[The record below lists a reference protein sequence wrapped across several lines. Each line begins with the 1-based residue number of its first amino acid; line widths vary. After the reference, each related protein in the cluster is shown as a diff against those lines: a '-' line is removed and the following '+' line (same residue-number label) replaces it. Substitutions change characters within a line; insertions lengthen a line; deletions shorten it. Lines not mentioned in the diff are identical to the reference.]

1 MPEITG
7 YAFPNDI
14 HVHWSLMIVMYP
26 YITGF
31 VAGSFIVTSLY
42 HLFGNKAFAPVS
54 RLALG
59 TSFCFMLIAAA
70 PLQLHLGHPERGPS
84 VMVTPNFT
92 SAMAGFGILY
102 SFYLLIVALEVWFVY
117 RKEIIETARRSRGLK
132 RKVYAALALWTYD
145 TSPQALEIDHRA
157 VKILTGIGL
166 PSACML
172 HGYVGFI
179 FGGIKANPW
188 WSTPLM
194 PVIFLLSAAVSGI
207 ALLILLYQI
216 TSKLQHRPIVPET
229 VQGMAR
235 WLWFFLII
243 TVTLELLEIIMLA
256 YERSEAWAIIS
267 PLLTTRLQ
275 FSFISVQMIIG
286 SLIPF
291 ILLMVVVMMNR
302 YLHDRLR
309 TTLTFIA
316 SLLLLVQVF
325 SMRWNVVIGGQL
337 LSKSLRGLRSGY
349 EPHFLFNETGGFDR
363 EGILVAV
370 LLFVAPFVLLY
381 VFDRVL
387 SIEPVAEEHH
397 EQEPEASADVSPGAA
412 A

>member
-7 YAFPNDI
+7 FAFPNDI

-31 VAGSFIVTSLY
+31 VAGSFIVTALY
-42 HLFGNKAFAPVS
+42 HLFGTGEFKPVA
-54 RLALG
+54 RLALAA
-59 TSFCFMLIAAA
+59 SFCFLLVAGL
-70 PLQLHLGHPERGPS
+70 PLQLHLGHPERGIF
-84 VMVTPNFT
+84 VMITPNFS

-102 SFYLLIVALEVWFVY
+102 SFYLVIVALEIWFVY
-117 RKEIIETARRSRGLK
+117 RREIIETARRSRGFK
-132 RKVYAALALWTYD
+132 RTFYAALALGTYD
-145 TSPQALEIDHRA
+145 TSPEALEIDHKA
-157 VKILTGIGL
+157 IKLLSAIGL

-207 ALLILLYQI
+207 ALLVLLYQV
-216 TSKLQHRPIVPET
+216 TAKLGRRA
-229 VQGMAR
+229 VQADTMQSMVR

-256 YERSEAWAIIS
+256 YENSEEWHIIS

-275 FSFISVQMIIG
+275 FSFISVQMIVG

-291 ILLMVVVMMNR
+291 TLLFIVVAMNK
-302 YLHDRLR
+302 YLHERVR
-309 TTLTFIA
+309 NTLAFIA

-325 SMRWNVVIGGQL
+325 AMRWNVVIGGQL
-337 LSKSLRGLRSGY
+337 LSKSFRGLRSAY
-349 EPHFLFNETGGFDR
+349 EPHLFER
-363 EGILVAV
+363 EGILTAIV
-370 LLFVAPFVLLY
+370 LFVLPFVLLY
-381 VFDRVL
+381 FFDRL
-387 SIEPVAEEHH
+387 LPIEAPPGAHAPEGAPP
-397 EQEPEASADVSPGAA
+397 EPGVSPGTA
-412 A
+412 

>member
-42 HLFGNKAFAPVS
+42 HLFGKKEFAPVA
-54 RLALG
+54 RLALAA
-59 TSFCFMLIAAA
+59 SFCFLLIAAL
-70 PLQLHLGHPERGPS
+70 PLQLHLGHPLRGLF

-102 SFYLLIVALEVWFVY
+102 TFYLVIVTLEVWFVF

-132 RKVYAALALWTYD
+132 RRFYAALALWTYD
-145 TSPQALEIDHRA
+145 TSPEAVEIDHRA
-157 VKILTGIGL
+157 VKILTAIGL

-194 PVIFLLSAAVSGI
+194 PIIFLLSAAVSGI
-207 ALLILLYQI
+207 ALLILVYQV
-216 TSKLQHRPIVPET
+216 TARLQRRPIERET

-256 YERSEAWAIIS
+256 YEHSEEWAIIS

-275 FSFISVQMIIG
+275 FSFISIQMIVG

-291 ILLMVVVMMNR
+291 ILLAVIVLMNR
-302 YLHDRLR
+302 YLHDRVR
-309 TTLTFIA
+309 NTLTFFA

-325 SMRWNVVIGGQL
+325 AMRWNVVIGGQL
-337 LSKSLRGLRSGY
+337 LSKSFRGLRSAY
-349 EPHFLFNETGGFDR
+349 EPHLFDR

-370 LLFVAPFVLLY
+370 ALFVAPFVLLWF
-381 VFDRVL
+381 FDRVL
-387 SIEPVAEEHH
+387 PIERPGAPR
-397 EQEPEASADVSPGAA
+397 QDAPAAPAPTPSPGAA
-412 A
+412 V

>member
-7 YAFPNDI
+7 FAFPNDI

-42 HLFGNKAFAPVS
+42 HLFGKKEFAPVA

-59 TSFCFMLIAAA
+59 ASFCFLLVAAL
-70 PLQLHLGHPERGPS
+70 PLQLHLGHPLRGLF

-102 SFYLLIVALEVWFVY
+102 SFYLVIVTLEVWFVY

-132 RKVYAALALWTYD
+132 RRFYAALALWTYD
-145 TSPQALEIDHRA
+145 TSPEAVEIDHRA
-157 VKILTGIGL
+157 VKILTAIGL

-207 ALLILLYQI
+207 ALLILVYQV
-216 TSKLQHRPIVPET
+216 TARLQRRPIERDT

-256 YERSEAWAIIS
+256 YEHSEEWAIIS

-275 FSFISVQMIIG
+275 FSFISMQMIVG

-291 ILLMVVVMMNR
+291 ILLAVIVLMNR
-302 YLHDRLR
+302 YLHDRVR
-309 TTLTFIA
+309 NTLTFVA

-325 SMRWNVVIGGQL
+325 AMRWNVVIGGQL
-337 LSKSLRGLRSGY
+337 LSKSFRGLRSAY
-349 EPHFLFNETGGFDR
+349 EPHLFDR

-370 LLFVAPFVLLY
+370 ALFVAPFVLLWF
-381 VFDRVL
+381 FDRVL
-387 SIEPVAEEHH
+387 PIERPGTAAR
-397 EQEPEASADVSPGAA
+397 PDAPAAPTPTASPGPVV
-412 A
+412 

>member
-7 YAFPNDI
+7 FAFPNDI

-31 VAGSFIVTSLY
+31 VAGSFIVTALY
-42 HLFGNKAFAPVS
+42 ELFGKTEFKPVA
-54 RLALG
+54 RLSLAA
-59 TSFCFMLIAAA
+59 SFSFLLIAGL
-70 PLQLHLGHPERGPS
+70 PLQLHLGHPERGIF
-84 VMVTPNFT
+84 VMVTPNFS

-102 SFYLLIVALEVWFVY
+102 SFYLMIVTLEVWFVY
-117 RKEIIETARRSRGLK
+117 RQEIIQTARRSRGLK
-132 RKVYAALALWTYD
+132 RAFYAALALGTYD
-145 TSPQALEIDHRA
+145 TSPEAVEIDHRA
-157 VKILTGIGL
+157 VKILSAIGL

-207 ALLILLYQI
+207 ALLILLYQA
-216 TSKLQHRPIVPET
+216 TSKIGRRRIEPET
-229 VQGMAR
+229 VAGMAR

-243 TVTLELLEIIMLA
+243 TVTLELLEIIMLG
-256 YERSEAWAIIS
+256 YEKSEAWHIIA

-275 FSFISVQMIIG
+275 FSFITVQMVIG

-291 ILLMVVVMMNR
+291 ILLFIVVVMNA
-302 YLHDRLR
+302 YLHEKVRN
-309 TTLTFIA
+309 TLTVLA
-316 SLLLLVQVF
+316 SLLLLLQVF

-337 LSKSLRGLRSGY
+337 LSKSFRGLRSGY
-349 EPHFLFNETGGFDR
+349 EPHLFER
-363 EGILVAV
+363 EGILVAIV
-370 LLFVAPFVLLY
+370 LFLLPFVILY
-381 VFDRVL
+381 LFDRIL
-387 SIEPVAEEHH
+387 PIEAPPGAHA
-397 EQEPEASADVSPGAA
+397 PEREAPAGTGVSPAA
-412 A
+412 

>member
-31 VAGSFIVTSLY
+31 VAGSFIVTALY
-42 HLFGNKAFAPVS
+42 HLFGKNEFRPVA
-54 RLALG
+54 RLALAA
-59 TSFCFMLIAAA
+59 SFCFLLVAGL
-70 PLQLHLGHPERGPS
+70 PLQLHLGHPERGLF
-84 VMVTPNFT
+84 VMITPNFS

-102 SFYLLIVALEVWFVY
+102 SFYLVIVGLEVWFIY
-117 RKEIIETARRSRGLK
+117 RREIIETARRSRGLK
-132 RKVYAALALWTYD
+132 RAFYAALALGTYD
-145 TSPQALEIDHRA
+145 TSPEALEIDHRA
-157 VKILTGIGL
+157 IKLLSAIGL

-207 ALLILLYQI
+207 ALLILLYQV
-216 TSKLQHRPIVPET
+216 TAKLARRAVERET
-229 VQGMAR
+229 VQAMVR
-235 WLWFFLII
+235 WLWFFLIV

-256 YERSEAWAIIS
+256 YEKSEEWHIIS

-275 FSFISVQMIIG
+275 FSFISMQMIVG

-291 ILLMVVVMMNR
+291 ILLFIVVAMNR
-302 YLHDRLR
+302 YLHDRVR
-309 TTLTFIA
+309 NTLAFIA

-337 LSKSLRGLRSGY
+337 LSKSFRGLRSAY
-349 EPHFLFNETGGFDR
+349 EPHLFER
-363 EGILVAV
+363 EGILVAIV
-370 LLFVAPFVLLY
+370 LFLMPFALLY
-381 VFDRVL
+381 VFDRL
-387 SIEPVAEEHH
+387 LPIEAPPGAHAPEEVRP
-397 EQEPEASADVSPGAA
+397 EPGASPGTA
-412 A
+412 

>member
-7 YAFPNDI
+7 FAFPNDI

-42 HLFGNKAFAPVS
+42 HLFGKKEFAPVA

-59 TSFCFMLIAAA
+59 ASFCFLLVAAL
-70 PLQLHLGHPERGPS
+70 PLQLHLGHPLRGLF

-102 SFYLLIVALEVWFVY
+102 SFYLVIVTLEVWFVY

-132 RKVYAALALWTYD
+132 RRFYAALALWTYD
-145 TSPQALEIDHRA
+145 TSPEAVEIDHRA
-157 VKILTGIGL
+157 VKILTAIGL

-207 ALLILLYQI
+207 ALLILVYQV
-216 TSKLQHRPIVPET
+216 TARLQRRPIERDT

-256 YERSEAWAIIS
+256 YEHSEEWAIIS

-275 FSFISVQMIIG
+275 FSFISMQMIVG

-291 ILLMVVVMMNR
+291 ILLAVIVLMNR
-302 YLHDRLR
+302 YLHDRVR
-309 TTLTFIA
+309 NMLTFVA

-325 SMRWNVVIGGQL
+325 AMRWNVVIGGQL
-337 LSKSLRGLRSGY
+337 LSKSFRGLRSAY
-349 EPHFLFNETGGFDR
+349 EPHLFDR

-370 LLFVAPFVLLY
+370 ALFVAPFVLLWF
-381 VFDRVL
+381 FDRVL
-387 SIEPVAEEHH
+387 PIERPGTAR
-397 EQEPEASADVSPGAA
+397 PDAPATPTPTASPGPVV
-412 A
+412 

>member
-1 MPEITG
+1 M
-7 YAFPNDI
+7 
-14 HVHWSLMIVMYP
+14 
-26 YITGF
+26 
-31 VAGSFIVTSLY
+31 
-42 HLFGNKAFAPVS
+42 
-54 RLALG
+54 
-59 TSFCFMLIAAA
+59 
-70 PLQLHLGHPERGPS
+70 PLQLHLGHPLRGFY

-102 SFYLLIVALEVWFVY
+102 TFYLAVVTLEVWFVW
-117 RKEIIETARRSRGLK
+117 RGEIIELARRSRGL
-132 RKVYAALALWTYD
+132 RRRLYAALALWTYD
-145 TSPQALEIDHRA
+145 TSPEALEVDHRA
-157 VKILTGIGL
+157 VTVLTAIGL

-207 ALLILLYQI
+207 ALLILLYQV
-216 TSKLQHRPIVPET
+216 TARLGRRPVERET
-229 VQGMAR
+229 VQAMAR

-256 YERSEAWAIIS
+256 YEHSEEWAIIS

-275 FSFISVQMIIG
+275 FSFISMQMIVG

-291 ILLMVVVMMNR
+291 ILLAVVVLMNR
-302 YLHDRLR
+302 YLHDRVR
-309 TTLTFIA
+309 NTLTAFA

-325 SMRWNVVIGGQL
+325 SMRWNVVVGGQL
-337 LSKSLRGLRSGY
+337 LSKSFRGLRSGY
-349 EPHFLFNETGGFDR
+349 EPHLFDR
-363 EGILVAV
+363 EGILVAIA
-370 LLFVAPFVLLY
+370 LFILPFVLLS

-387 SIEPVAEEHH
+387 PIERTPAPGAEEPRA
-397 EQEPEASADVSPGAA
+397 PEAAA
-412 A
+412 GPT